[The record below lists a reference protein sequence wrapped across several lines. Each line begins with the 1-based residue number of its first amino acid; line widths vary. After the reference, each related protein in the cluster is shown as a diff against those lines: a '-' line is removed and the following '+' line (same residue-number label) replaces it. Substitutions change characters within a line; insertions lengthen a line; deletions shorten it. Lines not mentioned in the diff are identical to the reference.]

1 LASSPQGEPEAVHL
15 PIEAQEE
22 GVAPG
27 ADLPGEC
34 AQVTIEVPAAIATR
48 RYFGSLTVSGE
59 DSEDQ
64 FRIGMAP

>member
-1 LASSPQGEPEAVHL
+1 M
-15 PIEAQEE
+15 
-22 GVAPG
+22 APG